1 LAWLDFNTSVRQG
14 PDHFEDQELALV
26 YIAKRLKEAQSLE
39 DYLSK
44 SGVDYLVEPDRFM
57 GGTIFRRE
65 LIGAFFYVTPEAEV
79 HVRQLLATGGF
90 KPWNPET
97 EA

>member
-1 LAWLDFNTSVRQG
+1 MRQE
-14 PDHFEDQELALV
+14 PEYFEDQELALV

-44 SGVDYLVEPDRFM
+44 SGIDYLVEPDRFM

-65 LIGAFFYVTPEAEV
+65 LIGAFFYVTPKDEAR
-79 HVRQLLATGGF
+79 VRQLLPTGGF
-90 KPWNPET
+90 KPWNPEA